1 MIPAVLLLGSA
12 VIAGASA
19 IASWREADNEEEEE
33 ELERKR
39 EQRNRLLRLR
49 RSQLEK
55 NRRKKV
61 IALELA
67 AREKELKL
75 VEKAERLAKR
85 CLACGDRELEQMKK
99 ELTIINE
106 RAVKL
111 PSKCV
116 DALVRELVGKRNDL
130 QQVCRRCRHHV
141 SDVRKR
147 IKVLNS
153 SRFYF
158 RCVSCRRKFA
168 VAYVDLEK
176 FTKSRKGMRKCCDD
190 CFPEMRK
197 RAEKRMARK
206 SRGGALWGLIMPT
219 KRAKPAKRVPVKAVA
234 KKWVRKIW

>member
-1 MIPAVLLLGSA
+1 MFPAVLLLGGA

-19 IASWREADNEEEEE
+19 IASRWEADNEEEEE

-85 CLACGDRELEQMKK
+85 CLACGDRELEQLKK

-106 RAVKL
+106 KAIRL
-111 PSKCV
+111 PSGCV
-116 DALVRELVGKRNDL
+116 DALVKELIGKRNDL
-130 QQVCRRCRHHV
+130 QQVCRRCKRHV
-141 SDVRKR
+141 SDVRNR
-147 IKVLNS
+147 IEVLNS

-158 RCVSCRRKFA
+158 RCASCRRKFA
-168 VAYVDLEK
+168 ITYDTLEN
-176 FTKSRKGMRKCCDD
+176 FIESRKGMRKCCDA

-206 SRGGALWGLIMPT
+206 SRNRALLGLVMPT
-219 KRAKPAKRVPVKAVA
+219 KRAVPVK
-234 KKWVRKIW
+234 RLRRI

>member
-1 MIPAVLLLGSA
+1 MFPPVLLLGAA

-19 IASWREADNEEEEE
+19 IASRWEADNEEEEE
-33 ELERKR
+33 ELESMR

-61 IALELA
+61 IALELT

-85 CLACGDRELEQMKK
+85 CLACGDQELAQMKK
-99 ELTIINE
+99 ELAIINE
-106 RAVKL
+106 KAVRL
-111 PSKCV
+111 PSGCV
-116 DALVRELVGKRNDL
+116 DALVQELVGKRNDL
-130 QQVCRRCRHHV
+130 QQVCRRCKRHV
-141 SDVRKR
+141 SDVRER

-168 VAYVDLEK
+168 VTYGNLEK

-190 CFPEMRK
+190 CFPNMRK
-197 RAEKRMARK
+197 RAEKK
-206 SRGGALWGLIMPT
+206 DGKKESRGCPSGFDYAYKT
-219 KRAKPAKRVPVKAVA
+219 S
-234 KKWVRKIW
+234 

>member
-1 MIPAVLLLGSA
+1 MISAVLLLGGA

-19 IASWREADNEEEEE
+19 IASRWEADNEEEEE
-33 ELERKR
+33 DLERKR
-39 EQRNRLLRLR
+39 EQRHRLLRLR

-61 IALELA
+61 ISLELA

-99 ELTIINE
+99 ELAIINE

-111 PSKCV
+111 PSECV
-116 DALVRELVGKRNDL
+116 VGKRNDL
-130 QQVCRRCRHHV
+130 QQVCRRCKRHV

-158 RCVSCRRKFA
+158 RCVLCRRKFA
-168 VAYVDLEK
+168 VAYGDLEK

-190 CFPEMRK
+190 CFPEMRN

-206 SRGGALWGLIMPT
+206 SRGSAPSWFDYAYKT
-219 KRAKPAKRVPVKAVA
+219 EPAKRVPVKAVA
-234 KKWVRKIW
+234 KKWVRRIW

>member
-1 MIPAVLLLGSA
+1 MFSTVLLLGGA
-12 VIAGASA
+12 VIAGTSA
-19 IASWREADNEEEEE
+19 IASRWEADNEEEEE
-33 ELERKR
+33 ELERMR

-85 CLACGDRELEQMKK
+85 CLACGDRELAQMKK
-99 ELTIINE
+99 DLTIINE

-111 PSKCV
+111 PSECV
-116 DALVRELVGKRNDL
+116 DALMQELVGKRNDL
-130 QQVCRRCRHHV
+130 QQVCRKCKRHV

-147 IKVLNS
+147 IEVLNS

-168 VAYVDLEK
+168 ITYGNLEK
-176 FTKSRKGMRKCCDD
+176 FTKSREGMRKCCDD
-190 CFPEMRK
+190 CLPNMRK

-206 SRGGALWGLIMPT
+206 SRMGNLLDLIRPSKLAM
-219 KRAKPAKRVPVKAVA
+219 PAKRV
-234 KKWVRKIW
+234 RRT